1 MFDDLE
7 LTTNKIYD
15 RYLDKDLH
23 KLFPQLI
30 WEMSLSSNDLNSEEL
45 LTELNRED
53 IWALANRGSNLRY
66 QYINGSS
73 VLLDSLN
80 QSFKKFRPQLID
92 LMFDTNK
99 QVASQAWFMPKD
111 HYLKNCHI
119 DPIIY
124 KDMPGY
130 KMSVHKDNS
139 HIMLQTLFNLSE
151 NGSMGTE
158 FFNSN
163 ETESFYKGSGGK
175 CKGVCFLNVGE
186 SAHII
191 RDITDVRYILYVAVY
206 MPTWAKQWI
215 GS

>member
-1 MFDDLE
+1 MFEDLA

-15 RYLDKDLH
+15 RYLEKDLH

-30 WEMSLSSNDLNSEEL
+30 WEMNLSSVDLDNESFL
-45 LTELNRED
+45 NELNRED
-53 IWALANRGSNLRY
+53 IWDSINRGNGLRY

-73 VLLDSLN
+73 ELLDNLN
-80 QSFKKFRPQLID
+80 QSFKKLRPQLID

-99 QVASQAWFMPKD
+99 TVASQAWFMPKE
-111 HYLKNCHI
+111 HYFKHCHI

-124 KDMPGY
+124 KDIPGY
-130 KMSVHKDNS
+130 KMSVHKDNA
-139 HIMLQTLFNLSE
+139 HIMLQTLFNLSD

-163 ETESFYKGSGGK
+163 ESNSFYKSSGK
-175 CKGVCFLNVGE
+175 KNQGVGFLNTGE

-191 RDITDVRYILYVAVY
+191 RDITDTRYILYVAVY
-206 MPTWAKQWI
+206 LPTWSKEWR
-215 GS
+215 

>member
-1 MFDDLE
+1 MFEDLE
-7 LTTNKIYD
+7 LTSNKIYD
-15 RYLDKDLH
+15 RYLNKDLH

-30 WEMSLSSNDLNSEEL
+30 WEMSLSSSDLNSEEL
-45 LTELNRED
+45 ISELNRED
-53 IWALANRGSNLRY
+53 IWVSSNRGNNLRY
-66 QYINGSS
+66 HYVNGSN
-73 VLLDSLN
+73 VLLDSLI
-80 QSFKKFRPQLID
+80 QSFKKFRQQLID
-92 LMFDTNK
+92 LTFDTNK
-99 QVASQAWFMPKD
+99 QVASQSWFMPKD
-111 HYLKNCHI
+111 HYLKHCHI

-163 ETESFYKGSGGK
+163 ETESFYKASGNK
-175 CKGVCFLNVGE
+175 CKGVGFLNTGE

-191 RDITDVRYILYVAVY
+191 RDVTAIRYILYVAVY
-206 MPTWAKQWI
+206 LPTWSKEWK
-215 GS
+215 